1 MPFVYVYEAVDGYIF
16 VIQKIVFFLSRIY
29 TIVNLWYKKYVFIFF
44 TKDEYRGKEWYD
56 ENRF

>member
-1 MPFVYVYEAVDGYIF
+1 MLFVYVYEAVGGYII

>member
-1 MPFVYVYEAVDGYIF
+1 MLFVYVYEAVDGYII